1 LANLKELWRSSLVFR
16 RIVAVSV
23 VGLAALL
30 VYLCSH
36 IPRTISLPVDDL
48 NNRSVARVGEAQ
60 IVLEKPEIAEGDL
73 VLSYLGNKN
82 EIADIWMENAT
93 LDDNSQR
100 LLFPGSGPL
109 PPGAMSYT
117 TGSITGKPKS
127 DETCHTTIEIR
138 RAKGS
143 APVEALK
150 VYQSDATAGAQR
162 FRQIVLEGGKT
173 PLEIEVHTDSPAA
186 GPFIVDNLPGCHKLL
201 TVSGNRPVDL
211 PPIPI
216 HLLVPSGKIDLHF
229 NPANPSLPI
238 WTGKG
243 QTFEAVSLGDGTL
256 RAGRLEIKSVSRAK
270 DAANLDVRAVG
281 SGEGIT
287 FSRLKLGSEMA
298 RLDIGRD
305 SEKARAYAD
314 GSSLYNYDLIA
325 AIQAN
330 PILSFAFAVVL
341 VPALW
346 KWVRKNCFPDM
357 SD

>member
-1 LANLKELWRSSLVFR
+1 LANLKELWRGSLLLR
-16 RIVAVSV
+16 RIAAASV
-23 VGLAALL
+23 IALASLL

-36 IPRTISLPVDDL
+36 IPRTISLPIDEL
-48 NNRSVARVGEAQ
+48 NEKSEARVGEAQ
-60 IVLEKPEIAEGDL
+60 IVLERPEIAEDDL
-73 VLSYLGNKN
+73 VLSYVGNKN
-82 EIADIWMENAT
+82 EIADIWMENAM
-93 LDDNSQR
+93 LEDSSQH
-100 LLFPGSGPL
+100 LLFPGSGASSPS
-109 PPGAMSYT
+109 AMSYT
-117 TGSITGKPKS
+117 TGSVTGKPKS
-127 DETCHTTIEIR
+127 DDTCHTTIEIR

-143 APVEALK
+143 TPIESLK
-150 VYQSDATAGAQR
+150 IYQSDATAGAQR
-162 FRQIVLEGGKT
+162 FRQIVLDAGKT
-173 PLEIEVHTDSPAA
+173 PVELEVHTDSPTA
-186 GPFIVDNLPGCHKLL
+186 GTMIVDNLPGCHKVL
-201 TVSGNRPVDL
+201 TVSGGRPVDL

-256 RAGRLEIKSVSRAK
+256 RAGRLEIRSVSRPK
-270 DAANLDVRAVG
+270 DAANLDVRAAG
-281 SGEGIT
+281 SGQGIT

-298 RLDIGRD
+298 RVDIGRD
-305 SEKARAYAD
+305 SEKAKAYAG
-314 GSSLYNYDLIA
+314 GSSLYNYDLMA

-357 SD
+357 SE